1 MLIPT
6 ELLTPTELLAM
17 PEDAYMNEAQLAFFK
32 QLLQRQLDTLQANMQ
47 QTSIHLHVH
56 EETADPADRASREE
70 SHGLELRARER
81 ERKHIK
87 TIHAALLRIAQ
98 GSYGYCEETG
108 ETIGLARLIARPAT
122 RLCLE
127 AQERHERRERQFNH

>member
-1 MLIPT
+1 MLTPT
-6 ELLTPTELLAM
+6 ELLTPTEMLAM
-17 PEDAYMNEAQLAFFK
+17 PEDAYMNQAQLAFFK
-32 QLLQRQLDTLQANMQ
+32 HLLQQQLDTLQANMQ
-47 QTSIHLHVH
+47 QTSLHLHTH

-70 SHGLELRARER
+70 THGLELRARER
-81 ERKHIK
+81 ELKHIK
-87 TIHAALLRIAQ
+87 TIQAALLRIAQ

-108 ETIGLARLIARPAT
+108 AAIGLARLIARPAT